1 MPGSTLMYFHIKKN
15 LDFCCIKKIM
25 KEPIKP
31 PIETNNKRSILLSK
45 VFKSEVLLRICEDS
59 SF

>member
-1 MPGSTLMYFHIKKN
+1 
-15 LDFCCIKKIM
+15 M